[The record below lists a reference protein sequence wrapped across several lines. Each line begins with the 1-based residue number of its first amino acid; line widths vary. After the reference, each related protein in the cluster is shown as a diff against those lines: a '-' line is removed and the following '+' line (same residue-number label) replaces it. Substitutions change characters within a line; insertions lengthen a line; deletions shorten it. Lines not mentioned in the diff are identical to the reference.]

1 MIKYV
6 PTDSYPEEYLSIN
19 NPEFWR
25 YAKGVFRAIV
35 YYFLVIVIGACSRMV
50 SKMGTRLVKKLEILE
65 SKQEEDRRECKLL
78 VEDRFGEVYR
88 LSTVLMRGMY
98 LRLKD
103 EANES
108 LDEYTQEQQRL
119 LDEELEIRQA
129 IVSGAID
136 SDEELTPEEEEG
148 LKKMET
154 TTTRRAATA
163 TKQPFMFRIFKSYVE
178 SHKIP
183 TPHILWL
190 RIKKNL
196 LLLHAQLIQFI
207 DAHLLDIIRLIN
219 IGMMTIA
226 CRRSEGMELRT
237 RRNG

>member
-108 LDEYTQEQQRL
+108 
-119 LDEELEIRQA
+119 
-129 IVSGAID
+129 
-136 SDEELTPEEEEG
+136 EEEG

-163 TKQPFMFRIFKSYVE
+163 TKQPFVFRIFKSYVE

>member
-6 PTDSYPEEYLSIN
+6 PRDSYPEEYLSIN
-19 NPEFWR
+19 NPDFWL
-25 YAKGVFRAIV
+25 YARGVFRAIV

-50 SKMGTRLVKKLEILE
+50 GKMGVRLVEKLQALE
-65 SKQEEDRRECKLL
+65 SEQEEDKRECKLL

-108 LDEYTQEQQRL
+108 LDAYTQEQQRL
-119 LDEELEIRQA
+119 LDEEREIQQA

-148 LKKMET
+148 LMQMEAT
-154 TTTRRAATA
+154 PRRAATA
-163 TKQPFMFRIFKSYVE
+163 TKQPFVFRIFKSYVE
-178 SHKIP
+178 NHKIP

-226 CRRSEGMELRT
+226 CRH
-237 RRNG
+237 